1 MFSQAC
7 VKNSVHKGGGCT
19 PLLWQAHPLW
29 QTPPSGRQ
37 TPTGQTPPGQTSP
50 APLGRYPWPR
60 AGTPRDTPRDGY
72 CSGRYASYWNTFL
85 FNIAYYKTGGNSWA
99 APDGWDTLHP
109 ELNLNLDD
117 STPYSLHDG
126 AIHVTT
132 GVC

>member
-7 VKNSVHKGGGCT
+7 VKNSVHKGG
-19 PLLWQAHPLW
+19 AHPSSGRHTPLW
-29 QTPPSGRQ
+29 QTPQSGRQ
-37 TPTGQTPPGQTSP
+37 VPPGQTPLGQTSP
-50 APLGRYPWPR
+50 APLGRYPR
-60 AGTPRDTPRDGY
+60 APGRHPRDCY
-72 CSGRYASYWNTFL
+72 CSGRYASYWNAFL

-99 APDGWDTLHP
+99 APDGWDTVHP

-117 STPYSLHDG
+117 STRYSLHGG